1 MFRHLSFIIMLSV
14 PLFVAACGDGDSGG
28 DVQLE
33 AEDDT
38 VSRIAPSDPADP
50 PASLL
55 DADSDVADA
64 GETLFGTLDPFQ
76 FVSGVEGEAVP
87 GDVDPALKLALLD
100 ASDLPS
106 EFVSFGDV
114 ALVAPSEFGDI
125 ETAASMFVGGDLLS
139 GDFGAMIISAA
150 IALPPEALDELGD
163 LADLGELAD
172 LTDADLQ
179 ELMAGADQFGIEF
192 RDLRALDAAGLGQ
205 GGFGLHIE
213 MFFGGLFEALAAP
226 DTDNP
231 FIDGIA
237 MDIYMFVRGE
247 HALMLMVMSPAG
259 ESPAVGVRDLAE
271 IMDAKAGGLF

>member
-1 MFRHLSFIIMLSV
+1 MLRYLSFIIILSV
-14 PLFVAACGDGDSGG
+14 ALFAAACGGGDSSG
-28 DVQLE
+28 DVQQE
-33 AEDDT
+33 PDDDT
-38 VSRIAPSDPADP
+38 VYRIAPSDPADP

-64 GETLFGTLDPFQ
+64 SETLFGTFDPFQ

-106 EFVSFGDV
+106 EFVSFGDFS
-114 ALVAPSEFGDI
+114 LITPSEFGGI
-125 ETAASMFVGGDLLS
+125 ETATSMFVGEDFLS
-139 GDFGAMIISAA
+139 GDFGAMIISAV

-163 LADLGELAD
+163 PVNLDELAG

-179 ELMAGADQFGIEF
+179 ELMAGAGQFGIEF
-192 RDLRALDAAGLGQ
+192 RDLRALDASGLGQ
-205 GGFGLHIE
+205 GGLGLHIE

-226 DTDNP
+226 ETDNP
-231 FIDGIA
+231 FTDGIA
-237 MDIYMFVRGE
+237 IEMYMFVRGE
-247 HALMLMVMSPAG
+247 HALMLMVMLPAG
-259 ESPAVGVRDLAE
+259 ESPAVDARDLAD

>member
-1 MFRHLSFIIMLSV
+1 M
-14 PLFVAACGDGDSGG
+14 
-28 DVQLE
+28 
-33 AEDDT
+33 
-38 VSRIAPSDPADP
+38 
-50 PASLL
+50 
-55 DADSDVADA
+55 
-64 GETLFGTLDPFQ
+64 
-76 FVSGVEGEAVP
+76 P

-114 ALVAPSEFGDI
+114 ALVTPSEFGDI

-139 GDFGAMIISAA
+139 GDFGAMVISAA

-163 LADLGELAD
+163 LADLGELAG

-231 FIDGIA
+231 FTDGIA
-237 MDIYMFVRGE
+237 MDIHMFVRGE

-259 ESPAVGVRDLAE
+259 ESPAVDVRDLAE
-271 IMDAKAGGLF
+271 IMDGKAGGLF

>member
-1 MFRHLSFIIMLSV
+1 MLRSLSFILILSV
-14 PLFVAACGDGDSGG
+14 ALFAAACGGGDPSG

-33 AEDDT
+33 PEDDT
-38 VSRIAPSDPADP
+38 VYRIAPSDPASP

-76 FVSGVEGEAVP
+76 FVSGVAGEAVP

-114 ALVAPSEFGDI
+114 GLVTPTEFGGI
-125 ETAASMFVGGDLLS
+125 ETAASMFVGSDFLS

-163 LADLGELAD
+163 LADLDELAG
-172 LTDADLQ
+172 LTDADLR

-192 RDLRALDAAGLGQ
+192 RDLRALDASGLGQ

-213 MFFGGLFEALAAP
+213 MSFGGLFEALAVP
-226 DTDNP
+226 ETDNL
-231 FIDGIA
+231 FTVGIA
-237 MDIYMFVRGE
+237 MEMYMFVRGE
-247 HALMLMVMSPAG
+247 HALMLMVMLPAG
-259 ESPAVGVRDLAE
+259 ESPAVDARDLAE

>member
-14 PLFVAACGDGDSGG
+14 PLFAAACGGGDSGG

-114 ALVAPSEFGDI
+114 ALVTPSEFGDI

-163 LADLGELAD
+163 LADLGELAG

-231 FIDGIA
+231 FTDGIA

-259 ESPAVGVRDLAE
+259 ESPAVDVRDLAE
-271 IMDAKAGGLF
+271 IMDGKAGGLF

>member
-1 MFRHLSFIIMLSV
+1 MLRYLSFTIMLSV
-14 PLFVAACGDGDSGG
+14 ALFAAACGGGDSSG
-28 DVQLE
+28 DVQQE
-33 AEDDT
+33 PNDDT
-38 VSRIAPSDPADP
+38 VYRIAPSDPADP

-114 ALVAPSEFGDI
+114 ALVTPSEFGDI
-125 ETAASMFVGGDLLS
+125 ETAASMFVGGDFLS

-163 LADLGELAD
+163 LEDLDELAG

-213 MFFGGLFEALAAP
+213 NVLRRP
-226 DTDNP
+226 
-231 FIDGIA
+231 
-237 MDIYMFVRGE
+237 VRGASGPR
-247 HALMLMVMSPAG
+247 HGQPLH
-259 ESPAVGVRDLAE
+259 
-271 IMDAKAGGLF
+271 